1 MVYLPQ
7 SGVTEG
13 DKKPSKFIKNLYLTK
28 YSLYRHTESLTIEHV
43 RATLPLQFL
52 VLKSGSSGSRTIHT
66 RDNPHKG

>member
-28 YSLYRHTESLTIEHV
+28 YSLYRHAESLTIE
-43 RATLPLQFL
+43 Q
-52 VLKSGSSGSRTIHT
+52 SSGRISLST
-66 RDNPHKG
+66 PPSCLLQ